1 MSMKMRK
8 SQPKNNK
15 YYIRKANGG
24 YNGAIAGKPTIKG
37 ANVLCNCVGYANGRF
52 NEIIGKGKCVYQ
64 LVCNAENF
72 IERATALGLNVSSV
86 PTLGGIMVWQKGK
99 TLKGS
104 DGAGHVAIVEDIISE
119 NEIITSES
127 GYGHF
132 AFKLVTRRN
141 TNGRWGI
148 AKGYKFRGCIINPS
162 VTTEEHN
169 GHKEHK
175 ESKKT
180 IKVGAEI
187 KIKKGANQYGTTR
200 DFASK
205 VYTKTYKVIEI
216 RGNRVVFADGKTVMG
231 AVSKNDCIIQ

>member
-37 ANVLCNCVGYANGRF
+37 ADVLCNCVGYANGRF

-119 NEIITSES
+119 NEIITSE
-127 GYGHF
+127 
-132 AFKLVTRRN
+132 
-141 TNGRWGI
+141 
-148 AKGYKFRGCIINPS
+148 RG
-162 VTTEEHN
+162 
-169 GHKEHK
+169 
-175 ESKKT
+175 
-180 IKVGAEI
+180 
-187 KIKKGANQYGTTR
+187 
-200 DFASK
+200 
-205 VYTKTYKVIEI
+205 
-216 RGNRVVFADGKTVMG
+216 
-231 AVSKNDCIIQ
+231 